1 MTEWFVSQPGGTS
14 QSDIAQN
21 LLTLA
26 VNTTKESPDQV
37 LFYWLTVL
45 FLDQEND
52 DLNELQQVD

>member
-14 QSDIAQN
+14 QSDIAQS

-26 VNTTKESPDQV
+26 VNTAEESPDQV
-37 LFYWLTVL
+37 LFYWLTAL
-45 FLDQEND
+45 FLDQAND

>member
-14 QSDIAQN
+14 QSDIAQS
-21 LLTLA
+21 LLTLV
-26 VNTTKESPDQV
+26 VNNAEESPDQV
-37 LFYWLTVL
+37 LFYWLTIL